1 MLKQKENHK
10 WRCYTCSTEF
20 VGGEIFVDGLNGV
33 CQDCYTKKY
42 GDKVNSPLHYTQ
54 GGIETI
60 DYLEAKLSQ
69 DEFVGYL
76 KGNILKYMSRANLK
90 NCAED
95 YKKAQWYL
103 NKLIEVME
111 NE

>member
-1 MLKQKENHK
+1 MNYKEYVKKHFDALDGIYQK
-10 WRCYTCSTEF
+10 
-20 VGGEIFVDGLNGV
+20 D
-33 CQDCYTKKY
+33 
-42 GDKVNSPLHYTQ
+42 DKVNHPQHYTQ

-60 DYLEAKLSQ
+60 DYLQAKLSK

-76 KGNILKYMSRANLK
+76 KGNILKYMSRANMK
-90 NCAED
+90 NGVED

-103 NKLIEVME
+103 NKLIEVIE